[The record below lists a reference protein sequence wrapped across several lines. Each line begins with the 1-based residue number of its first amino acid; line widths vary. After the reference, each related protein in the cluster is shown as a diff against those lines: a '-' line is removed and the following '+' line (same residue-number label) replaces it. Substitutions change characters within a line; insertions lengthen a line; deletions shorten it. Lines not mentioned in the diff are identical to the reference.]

1 MLHTWLVLLLTLCLS
16 LASPMLSFVAS
27 PTPALFF
34 TGKGGVGKTS
44 LACATAVT
52 LADAGR
58 RVLLVSTDPASN
70 LSDVLG
76 APVGPTAADVATV
89 PGLRALNV
97 DPEAA
102 ASAYRERVV
111 GPMRGVL
118 PDDAVR
124 GIEEGLSGACTT
136 EIAAFDRFA
145 SMLAGEGEAVGMD
158 VVVFDTAPTGH
169 TLRLLELPAAW
180 SGFIDENPEGASC
193 LGPSSGLET
202 QRDRYEAA
210 AQALRDPA
218 WTTLVLV
225 ARPEPSA
232 LAEAARSAA
241 ELSALGV
248 ANQRLVV
255 NGVFRAS
262 DSTAPLAAAIEREAD
277 RALADLPDALAA
289 LPMEVVALRPHNLV
303 GLDALRDL
311 VADHGEAE
319 APAEAPS
326 LRPLPAA
333 ASDLAAMVDEIEAPG
348 KGLVLVMGKGGVG
361 KTTVA
366 AAVAAELAARG
377 HAVHLTTTDP
387 AAHLSDALGD
397 DVPGQMTVSRID
409 PEAETQRYT
418 ERVLRT
424 KGAGLDDDARR
435 LLAEDL
441 RSPCT
446 EEVAVFHAF
455 SKAVGEATRG
465 FVVMDTAPTGH
476 TLLLLDATGS
486 YHREVLR
493 SSGLPAERI
502 TTPLMRLQDPA
513 VTRVLVVTLAETTP
527 VREAASLQTDL
538 RRAGVEPF
546 AWVVN
551 RSLAAAHPTD
561 PLLAARAAAEVSEI
575 EAVAREHAPVGPDGP
590 RVAVLPYTPEPPVGA
605 HRLRALARGNVASP
619 VETVLV

>member
-1 MLHTWLVLLLTLCLS
+1 
-16 LASPMLSFVAS
+16 MLSFIAS

-44 LACATAVT
+44 LACATAVA
-52 LADAGR
+52 LAEAGR

-76 APVGPTAADVATV
+76 APVGPLASAVADV
-89 PGLRALNV
+89 PGLRALNI

-102 ASAYRERVV
+102 ARAYRERVIE
-111 GPMRGVL
+111 PMRGVL
-118 PDDAVR
+118 SDVVVA

-145 SMLAGEGEAVGMD
+145 SMLSGEGEAANMD

-180 SGFIDENPEGASC
+180 SGFIDDNPGGASC

-202 QRDRYEAA
+202 QQDRYQAA
-210 AQALRDPA
+210 ASALRDPA
-218 WTTLVLV
+218 RTTLVLV

-241 ELSALGV
+241 ELAAIGV
-248 ANQRLVV
+248 ASQRLVV
-255 NGVFRAS
+255 NGVFHATDPS
-262 DSTAPLAAAIEREAD
+262 DPLATAIERQAD
-277 RALADLPDALAA
+277 DALRDLPESLAA
-289 LPMEVVALRPHNLV
+289 LPRETVALRPHNLL
-303 GLDALRDL
+303 GLEALRDL
-311 VADHGEAE
+311 VADSPPVEA
-319 APAEAPS
+319 APVPKVPE
-326 LRPLPAA
+326 LPTAA
-333 ASDLAAMVDEIEAPG
+333 RDLAVLVDEIEAPG

-366 AAVAAELAARG
+366 AAVAVELAARG
-377 HAVHLTTTDP
+377 HDVHLTTTDP
-387 AAHLSDALGD
+387 AAHLDAALGD
-397 DVPGQMTVSRID
+397 DVPGRVKVTRID
-409 PEAETQRYT
+409 PETETRLYK

-424 KGAGLDDDARR
+424 KGAKLDDDARR

-441 RSPCT
+441 QSPCT

-455 SKAVGEATRG
+455 SHAVGSASRG

-476 TLLLLDATGS
+476 TLLLLDTAGS

-493 SSGLPAERI
+493 TTSLDPTRI

-513 VTRVLVVTLAETTP
+513 FTRVLLVTIAETTP
-527 VREAASLQTDL
+527 VREAAALQADL
-538 RRAGVEPF
+538 RRASVEPF

-561 PLLAARAAAEVSEI
+561 PLLAIRAAAEINEI
-575 EAVAREHAPVGPDGP
+575 EAVAREHSPRADGIP
-590 RVAVLPYTPEPPVGA
+590 RLAVLPYMPDSPVGA
-605 HRLRALARGNVASP
+605 HRLRTLAQGDR
-619 VETVLV
+619 VLV

>member
-1 MLHTWLVLLLTLCLS
+1 
-16 LASPMLSFVAS
+16 MLSFITA

-44 LACATAVT
+44 LACATAVA
-52 LADAGR
+52 LADGGR

-70 LSDVLG
+70 LADVLG
-76 APVGPTAADVATV
+76 APVGPVVADVATV

-102 ASAYRERVV
+102 ARAYRERVV

-118 PDDAVR
+118 PDEAIR

-145 SMLAGEGEAVGMD
+145 TLLAGQGDASGAD

-180 SGFIDENPEGASC
+180 SGFIDENPGGASC
-193 LGPSSGLET
+193 LGPASGLET
-202 QRDRYEAA
+202 QRERYEAA
-210 AQALRDPA
+210 AEALRDPA
-218 WTTLVLV
+218 RTTLVLV

-241 ELSALGV
+241 ELAALGV
-248 ANQRLVV
+248 ESQRLVV
-255 NGVFRAS
+255 NGVFQAT
-262 DSTAPLAAAIEREAD
+262 DPADPLAAAIERMSD
-277 RALADLPDALAA
+277 QALAGILEALGA
-289 LPMEVVALRPHNLV
+289 LPTETVALRPHNLV
-303 GLDALRDL
+303 GLAALRDL
-311 VADHGEAE
+311 VSDVDPVSDRGAHGE
-319 APAEAPS
+319 PAEAPEV
-326 LRPLPAA
+326 LALPEVAG
-333 ASDLAAMVDEIEAPG
+333 DLAALVREVEAAG

-366 AAVAAELAARG
+366 AAVALELAARG

-387 AAHLSDALGD
+387 AAHLSEALGGD
-397 DVPGQMTVSRID
+397 GLGGDGVGDEVPGEITVSRID
-409 PEAETQRYT
+409 PDEETRRYAD
-418 ERVLRT
+418 RVLRT
-424 KGAGLDDDARR
+424 KGAGLSGDARR
-435 LLAEDL
+435 LLEEDL

-455 SKAVGEATRG
+455 SRAVGQAARG

-476 TLLLLDATGS
+476 TLLLLDAAGS

-513 VTRVLVVTLAETTP
+513 LTRVVVVALAETTP
-527 VREAASLQTDL
+527 VREAAALQADL

-551 RSLAAAHPTD
+551 RSLAAARPAD
-561 PLLAARAAAEVSEI
+561 PMLAARAAAEVPEI
-575 EAVAREHAPVGPDGP
+575 VAVAERHAPVGPRGP
-590 RVAVLPYTPEPPVGA
+590 RLAVLPYTPEPPVGA
-605 HRLRALARGNVASP
+605 ARLRALAHGAAPSP
-619 VETVLV
+619 CLG

>member
-1 MLHTWLVLLLTLCLS
+1 
-16 LASPMLSFVAS
+16 MLSFVAA

-44 LACATAVT
+44 LACATAVA

-70 LSDVLG
+70 LADVLG
-76 APVGPTAADVATV
+76 APVGPVVAEVATV
-89 PGLRALNV
+89 PGLSALNV

-102 ASAYRERVV
+102 ARAYRERVV

-118 PDDAVR
+118 PDDAVA

-145 SMLAGEGEAVGMD
+145 ALLAGEGDAVGAD

-180 SGFIDENPEGASC
+180 SGFIDENPGGASC

-202 QRDRYEAA
+202 QRERYEAA

-218 WTTLVLV
+218 RTTLVLV
-225 ARPEPSA
+225 ARPEPPA

-241 ELSALGV
+241 ELAALGV
-248 ANQRLVV
+248 DSQRLVV
-255 NGVFRAS
+255 NGVFRATDPS
-262 DSTAPLAAAIEREAD
+262 DPLAAAIEREAD
-277 RALADLPDALAA
+277 RALVEIPEALKA
-289 LPMEVVALRPHNLV
+289 LPRETVALRPHNLV

-311 VADHGEAE
+311 VADHGAYDAPTE
-319 APAEAPS
+319 APEVPA
-326 LRPLPAA
+326 LPDAA
-333 ASDLAAMVDEIEAPG
+333 ADLAALVSEIEAEG

-366 AAVAAELAARG
+366 AAVATELAARG

-387 AAHLSDALGD
+387 AAHLDEALGD
-397 DVPGQMTVSRID
+397 DVPGEITVSRID
-409 PEAETQRYT
+409 PEEETRLYT
-418 ERVLRT
+418 DRVLRT
-424 KGAGLDDDARR
+424 KGADLDDDARR

-455 SKAVGEATRG
+455 SKAVGQAARG

-493 SSGLPAERI
+493 SSGLPAERV

-513 VTRVLVVTLAETTP
+513 FTRVLVVTLAETTP
-527 VREAASLQTDL
+527 VREAAALQADL

-546 AWVVN
+546 GWVVN
-551 RSLAAAHPTD
+551 RSLAAARPSD
-561 PLLAARAAAEVSEI
+561 PLLAARAAAEVPEV
-575 EAVAREHAPVGPDGP
+575 ETVAERHAPVGPRGP
-590 RVAVLPYTPEPPVGA
+590 RLAVLPYTPEPPVGA
-605 HRLRALARGNVASP
+605 ARLRALARGEKVAS
-619 VETVLV
+619 ETLSDAAALSLT

>member
-1 MLHTWLVLLLTLCLS
+1 MLWPRLLLLLS
-16 LASPMLSFVAS
+16 PARSPHLIPDPMLSFIAS
-27 PTPALFF
+27 PTPMLFF
-34 TGKGGVGKTS
+34 TGKGGVGKSS
-44 LACATAVT
+44 LACATAVA

-70 LSDVLG
+70 LADVLG
-76 APVGPTAADVATV
+76 APVGSSVADVATV
-89 PGLRALNV
+89 PGLSALNV

-102 ASAYRERVV
+102 ARAYRERVV

-118 PDDAVR
+118 PDEAVSR
-124 GIEEGLSGACTT
+124 IEESLSGACTT

-145 SMLAGEGEAVGMD
+145 AMLTGEGEAAHMD
-158 VVVFDTAPTGH
+158 IVVFDMAPTGH

-180 SGFIDENPEGASC
+180 SGFIDDNPEGASC

-202 QRDRYEAA
+202 QRERYQAA

-218 WTTLVLV
+218 RTTLVLV

-241 ELSALGV
+241 ELSALGM
-248 ANQRLVV
+248 ASQRLVV
-255 NGVFRAS
+255 NGMFRAA
-262 DSTAPLAAAIEREAD
+262 DAADPLAAAIERQAEAAL
-277 RALADLPDALAA
+277 RALPPALAV
-289 LPMEVVALRPHNLV
+289 LPTETVALRPHNLV

-311 VADHGEAE
+311 VADHEAHETLPE
-319 APAEAPS
+319 APAI
-326 LRPLPAA
+326 PLLPGAA
-333 ASDLAAMVDEIEAPG
+333 ADLAGLVDEIETQG

-377 HAVHLTTTDP
+377 HDVHLTTTDP
-387 AAHLSDALGD
+387 AAHLDDVLGDDALGGD
-397 DVPGQMTVSRID
+397 HFGGSTSGSLTVTRID
-409 PEAETQRYT
+409 PHEETRRYT

-435 LLAEDL
+435 LLEEDL

-455 SKAVGEATRG
+455 SRAVGSAARG

-476 TLLLLDATGS
+476 TLLLLDTAGS

-493 SSGLPAERI
+493 
-502 TTPLMRLQDPA
+502 
-513 VTRVLVVTLAETTP
+513 VV
-527 VREAASLQTDL
+527 
-538 RRAGVEPF
+538 
-546 AWVVN
+546 
-551 RSLAAAHPTD
+551 
-561 PLLAARAAAEVSEI
+561 
-575 EAVAREHAPVGPDGP
+575 VARP
-590 RVAVLPYTPEPPVGA
+590 RPRDDAA
-605 HRLRALARGNVASP
+605 
-619 VETVLV
+619 

>member
-1 MLHTWLVLLLTLCLS
+1 
-16 LASPMLSFVAS
+16 MLSFVAA

-44 LACATAVT
+44 LACATAVA

-70 LSDVLG
+70 LADVLG
-76 APVGPTAADVATV
+76 APVGPVVAEVTTV
-89 PGLRALNV
+89 PGLSALNV

-102 ASAYRERVV
+102 ARAYRERVV

-118 PDDAVR
+118 PDDAVA

-145 SMLAGEGEAVGMD
+145 ALLAGEGDAVGAD

-180 SGFIDENPEGASC
+180 SGFIDENPGGASC
-193 LGPSSGLET
+193 LGPASGLET
-202 QRDRYEAA
+202 QRERYQAA

-218 WTTLVLV
+218 RTTLVLV
-225 ARPEPSA
+225 ARPEPPA

-241 ELSALGV
+241 ELAALGV
-248 ANQRLVV
+248 ESQRLVV
-255 NGVFRAS
+255 NGVFRATDPS
-262 DSTAPLAAAIEREAD
+262 DPLAAAIEREAD
-277 RALADLPDALAA
+277 RALVEIPEELATLPR
-289 LPMEVVALRPHNLV
+289 ETVALRPHNLV
-303 GLDALRDL
+303 GLAALRDL
-311 VADHGEAE
+311 VADQGAYD
-319 APAEAPS
+319 APTEPPEVPA
-326 LRPLPAA
+326 LPAS
-333 ASDLAAMVDEIEAPG
+333 ASDLTALVDEIEAEG

-387 AAHLSDALGD
+387 AAHLVEALGD
-397 DVPGQMTVSRID
+397 DVPGEITVSRID
-409 PEAETQRYT
+409 PEEETRRYT
-418 ERVLRT
+418 DRVLRT
-424 KGAGLDDDARR
+424 KGADLDEDARR

-455 SKAVGEATRG
+455 SKAVGQAARG
-465 FVVMDTAPTGH
+465 FVIMDTAPTGH

-493 SSGLPAERI
+493 SSGLPAERV

-513 VTRVLVVTLAETTP
+513 FTRVIVVTLAETTP
-527 VREAASLQTDL
+527 VREAAALQADL

-546 AWVVN
+546 GWVVN
-551 RSLAAAHPTD
+551 RSLAAARPSD
-561 PLLAARAAAEVSEI
+561 PLLAARAAAEVTEV
-575 EAVAREHAPVGPDGP
+575 EAVAERHAPVGPRGP
-590 RVAVLPYTPEPPVGA
+590 RLAVLPYTPEPPVGA
-605 HRLRALARGNVASP
+605 TRLRALARGEKVAS
-619 VETVLV
+619 ETLSDAAALSLT

>member
-1 MLHTWLVLLLTLCLS
+1 
-16 LASPMLSFVAS
+16 MLSFIAS
-27 PTPALFF
+27 PTPTLFF

-44 LACATAVT
+44 LACATAVA

-70 LSDVLG
+70 LADALG
-76 APVGPTAADVATV
+76 APVGPAAADVATV

-102 ASAYRERVV
+102 ARAYRERVV

-118 PDDAVR
+118 ADEAVAR
-124 GIEEGLSGACTT
+124 IEEGLSGACTT

-145 SMLAGEGEAVGMD
+145 AMLAGEGEAVGMD

-180 SGFIDENPEGASC
+180 SGFIDDNPEGASC

-218 WTTLVLV
+218 RTTLVLV

-241 ELSALGV
+241 ELSAIGV
-248 ANQRLVV
+248 ASQRLVV
-255 NGVFRAS
+255 NGAFRATDPS
-262 DSTAPLAAAIEREAD
+262 DPLAAAIERQAEAAL
-277 RALADLPDALAA
+277 RALPPALAA
-289 LPMEVVALRPHNLV
+289 LPMETVALRPHNLV
-303 GLDALRDL
+303 GLAALRDL
-311 VADHGEAE
+311 VADHEAD
-319 APAEAPS
+319 ATPAEAPGV
-326 LRPLPAA
+326 PALPEAA
-333 ASDLAAMVDEIEAPG
+333 GDLAALVDEIEAEG

-377 HAVHLTTTDP
+377 HDVHLTTTDP
-387 AAHLSDALGD
+387 AAHLDDALGED
-397 DVPGQMTVSRID
+397 GVAGDGVAGEVSGTLTVTRID
-409 PEAETQRYT
+409 PREETRRYT

-424 KGAGLDDDARR
+424 KGAGLDGEARR
-435 LLAEDL
+435 LLEEDL

-455 SKAVGEATRG
+455 SRAVGSAARG

-476 TLLLLDATGS
+476 TLLLLDTAGS

-493 SSGLPAERI
+493 STSLDPERV

-513 VTRVLVVTLAETTP
+513 FSRVLLVTLAETTP
-527 VREAASLQTDL
+527 VREAAALQADL
-538 RRAGVEPF
+538 RRAGIEPF

-551 RSLAAAHPTD
+551 RSLAAARPSD
-561 PLLAARAAAEVSEI
+561 PLLAARAAAEVTEI
-575 EAVAREHAPVGPDGP
+575 EAVVREHAPRNEGVP
-590 RVAVLPYTPEPPVGA
+590 RFAVLPHTPEPPVGA
-605 HRLRALARGNVASP
+605 RRLRALARGGAP
-619 VETVLV
+619 VEPALV

>member
-1 MLHTWLVLLLTLCLS
+1 
-16 LASPMLSFVAS
+16 MLSFVAA

-44 LACATAVT
+44 LACATAVA

-76 APVGPTAADVATV
+76 APVGPVVADVATV

-102 ASAYRERVV
+102 ARAYRERVV

-118 PDDAVR
+118 PDDAVA

-145 SMLAGEGEAVGMD
+145 ALLAGEGDAVGAD

-180 SGFIDENPEGASC
+180 SGFIDENPGGASC
-193 LGPSSGLET
+193 LGPASGLET
-202 QRDRYEAA
+202 QRARYEAA
-210 AQALRDPA
+210 AAALRDPA
-218 WTTLVLV
+218 RTTLVLV

-241 ELSALGV
+241 ELAALGV
-248 ANQRLVV
+248 GSQRLVV

-262 DSTAPLAAAIEREAD
+262 DPADPAVADPLAAAIEREAD
-277 RALADLPDALAA
+277 RALRAIPEALAA
-289 LPMEVVALRPHNLV
+289 LPTETVALRPHNLV
-303 GLDALRDL
+303 GLGALRDL
-311 VADHGEAE
+311 VADHGAHD
-319 APAEAPS
+319 APVGPPVVPA
-326 LRPLPAA
+326 LPDDAG
-333 ASDLAAMVDEIEAPG
+333 DLAALVDDVEAQG

-366 AAVAAELAARG
+366 AAVATELAARG

-387 AAHLSDALGD
+387 AAHLDEALGD
-397 DVPGQMTVSRID
+397 DPFGDDAPGEITVSRID
-409 PEAETQRYT
+409 PEAETRRYT

-424 KGAGLDDDARR
+424 KGAGLDEDARK

-455 SKAVGEATRG
+455 SQAVGRAARG

-513 VTRVLVVTLAETTP
+513 FTRVLVVTLAETTP
-527 VREAASLQTDL
+527 VREAAALQADL
-538 RRAGVEPF
+538 RRAGVEPHG
-546 AWVVN
+546 WVIN
-551 RSLAAAHPTD
+551 RSLAAARPTD
-561 PLLAARAAAEVSEI
+561 PLLAARAAAEVPEV
-575 EAVAREHAPVGPDGP
+575 EAVAERHAPRPDGGP
-590 RVAVLPYTPEPPVGA
+590 RLAVLPYTPEPPVGA
-605 HRLRALARGNVASP
+605 ARLRALARGTVARGA
-619 VETVLV
+619 VLA